1 MKNESKTSNG
11 KLCPVQD
18 ILGELRTKS
27 RGGGYIY
34 RGENKCHPSV
44 SSSLYRDFNIKDD
57 NFDIELVEK
66 EMLNDAK
73 KHVGELALNES
84 ARGTEVP
91 IDTEDLERLTE
102 LQHYGGKTNFI
113 DFTTDYLIALFF
125 ACDGEP
131 EKHGRVILQK
141 SEEIESRVHQPQKPR
156 HRVVAQ
162 KSIFVRPP
170 HGFFYPDK
178 EKEVVRIEKH
188 LKQEML
194 SYLRNYHG
202 ISTQTIYNDL
212 HGFIKHQDR
221 HGDAYTYFYRGMARQ
236 NRADKA
242 TSPDNKQDEYRSAI
256 DHYTKAMELNPE
268 YAEAYYSR
276 GSTYLKI
283 NEIPEAIQ
291 DFSKTIE
298 LNPEY
303 AEAYYSRGKAYDT
316 KGEIPEA
323 IQDYNKT
330 IELNPEYTEAYYS
343 RGSTYLKINEIP
355 EAIQDYNKAI
365 ELNENV
371 EAYYSRG
378 STYLNTDEI
387 PEAIQDYNKA
397 IELNENV
404 EAYYS
409 RGTAYDAKGDIDEA
423 IQDYNK
429 AIELNENAEVYY
441 SRGTAYDAKGD
452 IDEAI
457 QDYNKAIELNPEYA
471 EAYYSRGS
479 TYLNTDEIPEAIQ
492 DFNKAIELNP
502 EYAEAYYSRG
512 STYLNIKEIP
522 EAIQDFSKTIELNPD
537 NAEAYYSRG
546 KASLSL
552 EEWRNAKADLIIAKK
567 MGVDIVVC
575 FYNDD
580 ESIEAFEAKHKV
592 EVPDDIAGLFKW
604 E

>member
-44 SSSLYRDFNIKDD
+44 SSSLYREFDIQDD

-66 EMLNDAK
+66 EMLSDAK
-73 KHVGELALNES
+73 KHIGKLPQDSRSNFTVLLNES
-84 ARGTEVP
+84 SENTEAP

-113 DFTTDYLIALFF
+113 DFTTDYLVALFF

-141 SEEIESRVHQPQKPR
+141 NEKIKDWIHQPQNPR

-162 KSIFVRPP
+162 KSIFIRPP
-170 HGFFYPDK
+170 LGFFNPDK

-221 HGDAYTYFYRGMARQ
+221 HGDAYTHFYRGMACQ

-242 TSPDNKQDEYRSAI
+242 TSPDNKQNEYKNAI
-256 DHYTKAMELNPE
+256 DCYTKA
-268 YAEAYYSR
+268 
-276 GSTYLKI
+276 
-283 NEIPEAIQ
+283 
-291 DFSKTIE
+291 
-298 LNPEY
+298 
-303 AEAYYSRGKAYDT
+303 
-316 KGEIPEA
+316 
-323 IQDYNKT
+323 
-330 IELNPEYTEAYYS
+330 IELNPEYTE
-343 RGSTYLKINEIP
+343 
-355 EAIQDYNKAI
+355 
-365 ELNENV
+365 
-371 EAYYSRG
+371 
-378 STYLNTDEI
+378 
-387 PEAIQDYNKA
+387 
-397 IELNENV
+397 
-404 EAYYS
+404 
-409 RGTAYDAKGDIDEA
+409 
-423 IQDYNK
+423 
-429 AIELNENAEVYY
+429 VYY
-441 SRGTAYDAKGD
+441 SRGKAYDAKGD

-457 QDYNKAIELNPEYA
+457 QDYNKAIELNPENAEAYYSRGSTYLNINEIPEAIQDFSKTIELNPENAEAYYSRGKAYDAKGDIDEAIQNYNKAIELNPENAEVYYSRGKAYDAKGEIDEAIQDFSKTIELNPENA

-479 TYLNTDEIPEAIQ
+479 TYLNTDEIDEAIQ
-492 DFNKAIELNP
+492 DYNKAIELN
-502 EYAEAYYSRG
+502 ENAEAYYSRG
-512 STYLNIKEIP
+512 STYLNINEIPEAIQDYNKAIELNPENAEAYYSRGSTYLNINEIP
-522 EAIQDFSKTIELNPD
+522 EAIQDFSKTIELNPE

-546 KASLSL
+546 RAYLSM
-552 EEWRNAKADLIIAKK
+552 EKWEKAKADIITAKN
-567 MGVDIVVC
+567 MGVDIVVR
-575 FYNDD
+575 FYNDV
-580 ESIEAFEAKHKV
+580 ESIEAFEAEM
-592 EVPDDIAGLFKW
+592 EVPEDIAVLL
-604 E
+604 ELCDTEEE